1 MSKAAF
7 DAIKA
12 GLTDAVAYAKGDKS
26 RGRAHRVE
34 LPGVDVGAVRT
45 KLGMTQ
51 AEFARTFRVSVAT
64 VQNWEQHRR
73 KPEGPALVLLNVI
86 LREPRIVVRAL
97 ESISR

>member
-1 MSKAAF
+1 MSKTAF

-26 RGRAHRVE
+26 RGRAHRVQIPE
-34 LPGVDVGAVRT
+34 VDVSAVRA

-51 AEFARTFRVSVAT
+51 TEFARTFRVSLAT

-86 LREPRIVVRAL
+86 LREPQAVVRAL
-97 ESISR
+97 GRG